1 MYNYIKGSIKKVTPK
16 YIVVEN
22 NNIGYEIITPNP
34 YSFSL
39 DKDETIYIYQYVKE
53 DLICLYGF
61 KSEDEKDMFLRLISV
76 SGIGPKSALTILASL
91 TIDEII
97 NAIES
102 GDAPYLKKIPGI
114 GQKASLQIILDLK
127 GKLSYNKT
135 TDSPKLE
142 LITDALISLGYNKK
156 DISKVVEN
164 LDFSLDEGL
173 LIKQSLKMLQ
183 KN

>member
-1 MYNYIKGSIKKVTPK
+1 MYNYIKGIIKKITPK

-34 YSFSL
+34 YSFKL
-39 DKDETIYIYQYVKE
+39 DTDEIIYLYQYIKE
-53 DLICLYGF
+53 DLINLYGF
-61 KSEDEKDMFLRLISV
+61 KSEDEKDMFMRLISV

-91 TIDEII
+91 SIDEIV

-102 GDAPYLKKIPGI
+102 SDANYLKKIPGI

-127 GKLSYNKT
+127 GKLSYNNL
-135 TDSPKLE
+135 DSNPKMQ
-142 LITDALISLGYNKK
+142 LITDALLSLGYNKK
-156 DISKVVEN
+156 DISKVVKN
-164 LDFSLDEGL
+164 LDLSKEEAV
-173 LIKQSLKMLQ
+173 LIKESLQNLQ